1 MEDYV
6 IHSPL
11 KNAFG
16 DTTYEMKINKSNE
29 LSDKM
34 NQTPENEQSKSH
46 RVDSF
51 IFVFRPILKNTNLF
65 SFEKINFNLQSKRD
79 FLFY

>member
-1 MEDYV
+1 MEGYV
-6 IHSPL
+6 INSPL

-16 DTTYEMKINKSNE
+16 DTTYDMKINKSNE

-46 RVDSF
+46 RVNSF
-51 IFVFRPILKNTNLF
+51 IFVLA
-65 SFEKINFNLQSKRD
+65 D
-79 FLFY
+79 FKKY